1 MVSTLSSRLP
11 PLAQNDIQPADY
23 TYTNMGYAI
32 GEGDRFICLALPTL
46 SSEVRTALQLP
57 FPGLLFAPRN
67 ERVLAACACT
77 LSKTAGAPV
86 KKEEEECKTFLK
98 SE

>member
-32 GEGDRFICLALPTL
+32 GEGDRFIWLALPML
-46 SSEVRTALQLP
+46 SSEVRTAALGQQLP
-57 FPGLLFAPRN
+57 FAPRN